1 MPNDSPTHPT
11 LAKLLGDRYTES
23 AFERSFYRRD
33 LASVPP
39 FLASLVGDTLPAAV
53 ARPRTAEEVS
63 AIVGYARQHRLPV
76 TPRAAAT
83 TAYWNAVPMRGGLL
97 LDLNGLRGL
106 VSLDEGTLT
115 ATVLPGTRW
124 QELDRALARR
134 GVALLAYPTSA
145 PSATVGGWISMEGHG
160 IGSLKHG
167 GVAEQVAGLEVVLAD
182 GEIVSV
188 GASLRDPSFGSKQSL
203 AWQEITSGPT
213 PPLAMTSSSSAPGT
227 LAADLFAGAEGTL
240 GIITRVELRI
250 RRQPAATGHHLLLFP
265 DMAALQAAAESL
277 AAATPRPF
285 YAHFAAPA
293 YGQFLR
299 RAGFEPAADGPL
311 LALTYDGEPD
321 EVAAGA
327 EVVRREAARCRGE
340 ALPPQAAAR
349 EWDERFLALRLKRA
363 GPSVLGA
370 ESWLPLA
377 GIAGYEAGVSAL
389 GARQGLL
396 MATYGTVVAPSLA
409 TAMSLY
415 PCDESRPIPY
425 VLALSLTK
433 KLYDVAFR
441 HGGHPYGTGVWNTPY
456 LSRTFSRAELA
467 ERRSHK
473 AQMDPSHILNPGKAY
488 RPPPLLWPPTFKL
501 GMELLAGVR
510 RAAKGAL

>member
-1 MPNDSPTHPT
+1 MSELSSPSVDPA
-11 LAKLLGDRYTES
+11 LAELLGDRYTES

-39 FLASLVGDTLPAAV
+39 TLAALVGDTLPSAV

-63 AIVGYARQHRLPV
+63 TIIGYARQHKLPV

-83 TAYWNAVPMRGGLL
+83 TAYWNAVPMRGGLV

-106 VSLDEGTLT
+106 VSLDEAALT
-115 ATVLPGTRW
+115 ATMLPGTRW

-134 GVALLAYPTSA
+134 GYALLSYPTSA

-160 IGSLKHG
+160 IGSLKHD
-167 GVAEQVAGLEVVLAD
+167 GVAEQVTGLEVVLAD
-182 GEIVSV
+182 GSIVYV
-188 GASLRDPSFGSKQSL
+188 PG
-203 AWQEITSGPT
+203 TSEV
-213 PPLAMTSSSSAPGT
+213 PGT
-227 LAADLFAGAEGTL
+227 LTASRFAGAEGTL

-250 RRQPAATGHHLLLFP
+250 RRQPAATGHHLLIFP
-265 DMAALQAAAESL
+265 DMAALQAAAAAL

-285 YAHFAAPA
+285 YAHFAAPT
-293 YGQFLR
+293 YGRFMR
-299 RAGFEPAADGPL
+299 RAGFEPVADGPL

-327 EVVRREAARCRGE
+327 EAVRREAVRCRGE
-340 ALPPQAAAR
+340 ALSSQAAAR

-389 GARQGLL
+389 AAQQGLL
-396 MATYGTVVAPSLA
+396 MATYGTVVTPGLA
-409 TAMSLY
+409 TVMSLY
-415 PCDESRPIPY
+415 PCDESRLISY

-441 HGGHPYGTGVWNTPY
+441 HGGRPYGTGVWNTPY

-473 AQMDPSHILNPGKAY
+473 AHMDPSHILNPGKAY
-488 RPPPLLWPPTFKL
+488 QPPPVLWSPTFKL

-510 RAAKGAL
+510 RAAQGAL